1 MIDWTRDDGGR
12 QNNSPLFLKLCD
24 EIELLIRNDANA
36 LLNGRAD
43 VTARLIM
50 AQLAHRYGLGPE
62 RPEPWFPPGSRTRT
76 ISAEEW
82 NFWSNQ
88 GDCE

>member
-12 QNNSPLFLKLCD
+12 QNASPLFLKLCD
-24 EIELLIRNDANA
+24 EVELLIRNDANG

-43 VTARLIM
+43 VTAKLILS
-50 AQLAHRYGLGPE
+50 QLAHRYGLGPE
-62 RPEPWFPPGSRTRT
+62 PSVRKWSDPLPLR
-76 ISAEEW
+76 ADDW
-82 NFWSNQ
+82 NFWSIE